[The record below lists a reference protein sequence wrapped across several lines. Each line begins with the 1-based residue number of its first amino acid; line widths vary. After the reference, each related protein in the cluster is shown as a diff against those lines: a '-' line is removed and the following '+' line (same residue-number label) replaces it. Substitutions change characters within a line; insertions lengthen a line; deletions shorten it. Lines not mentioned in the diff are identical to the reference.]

1 MNRRTLICALGSLAA
16 VLPASAYAQ
25 SLQSRVASQWPWKD
39 IPSIVVVSSE
49 DGSRL
54 PAVREAVD
62 FWNAELSKLGSPFRL
77 GAIRHVVEMI
87 PASDLYALRPDLN
100 PLRAKESRR
109 SDSPVD
115 SIRRV
120 NGDIIVALSDAS
132 LNSFALRWP
141 SHQKVLVAI
150 QSSRTYPLT
159 LPNGAAN
166 VIAHELGHAIGLG
179 HNNDEGTL
187 MCGTVWCRLAFPD
200 EGFFPLT
207 KQEGTRLLEM
217 YPPNWQP
224 KPSRTWKGDPPSAP
238 TSG

>member
-1 MNRRTLICALGSLAA
+1 
-16 VLPASAYAQ
+16 LPASTYAQ
-25 SLQSRVASQWPWKD
+25 SLQRHDPSQWPWKD

-49 DGSRL
+49 DDSRL

-77 GAIRHVVEMI
+77 AAIRHIVETI
-87 PASDLYALRPDLN
+87 PASDLYALRPDVN
-100 PLRAKESRR
+100 PVWAKESRR
-109 SDSPVD
+109 SGSPVD

-120 NGDIIVALSDAS
+120 NADIIVALSDAR

-141 SHQKVLVAI
+141 NHAKVLVAV

-179 HNNDEGTL
+179 HDNDEGTL
-187 MCGTVWCRLAFPD
+187 MCGTVWCRLAYPN

-207 KQEGTRLLEM
+207 KQEEIRLLEM
-217 YPPNWQP
+217 YPPSWQP
-224 KPSRTWKGDPPSAP
+224 EPSRTWKGDPPSAP

>member
-1 MNRRTLICALGSLAA
+1 
-16 VLPASAYAQ
+16 
-25 SLQSRVASQWPWKD
+25 
-39 IPSIVVVSSE
+39 
-49 DGSRL
+49 
-54 PAVREAVD
+54 
-62 FWNAELSKLGSPFRL
+62 
-77 GAIRHVVEMI
+77 
-87 PASDLYALRPDLN
+87 
-100 PLRAKESRR
+100 SRR

-187 MCGTVWCRLAFPD
+187 MCGPVGCCLAFPD
-200 EGFFPLT
+200 GGFFPLK

-217 YPPNWQP
+217 SPPNWQP
-224 KPSRTWKGDPPSAP
+224 KPSRT
-238 TSG
+238 